1 MILISDN
8 FQIWQQD
15 GTFVTEYA
23 QNGIFDFPYG
33 IATTNQH
40 HIVVTDLCQHCVTV
54 LNANGCLRN
63 KFGSYGDKLHNFD
76 HPYFLA
82 VNQQDQIYVSDS
94 GNTCIKSFNIDGKL
108 LQYFNMDDFRLL
120 NESFILLQGI
130 AVDGVGHI
138 LVIGNSNIYICA
150 QNGRLWEVIIPSE
163 EQDLHFPKCLAHG
176 TKGQIVVTQVGLD
189 HRHEISVFEYL
200 SEDYHSL
207 KCVPYLTYEARMKQH
222 IMRKAKSLDSAPT
235 SSRYFS
241 SHVNGYVAP
250 ITRKAVSQR
259 SKPSKPKHANRKP
272 LQEDAS
278 KKIKENI
285 PKVVI
290 NGEPEAESSKITQKK
305 NGCDTSVKSSSKKDN
320 MDKVTEQK
328 GRKEMSSVTKKIT
341 KKKTNC
347 DGKGKVSKVI
357 ES

>member
-1 MILISDN
+1 MYI

-33 IATTNQH
+33 IATTSQH
-40 HIVVTDLCQHCVTV
+40 HIVVTDLCQHCVTI

-94 GNTCIKSFNIDGKL
+94 GNMCIKSFNVDGKL

-120 NESFILLQGI
+120 DESFILLQGI
-130 AVDGVGHI
+130 TVDAAGHI

-163 EQDLHFPKCLAHG
+163 EQDLHSPKCVAHS

-200 SEDYHSL
+200 SEDYHAL

-222 IMRKAKSLDSAPT
+222 MMRKAKSLDSAAPT
-235 SSRYFS
+235 SSRYFC

-250 ITRKAVSQR
+250 ITRKAASQK
-259 SKPSKPKHANRKP
+259 SKSSKSKHATRKCP
-272 LQEDAS
+272 QEDAS

-285 PKVVI
+285 PTVVI
-290 NGEPEAESSKITQKK
+290 NGEPETESRKLTQNG
-305 NGCDTSVKSSSKKDN
+305 NGCDTSVKPSDNKDTVC
-320 MDKVTEQK
+320 KVTEQK
-328 GRKEMSSVTKKIT
+328 AKKEFSSVTKKAT
-341 KKKTNC
+341 KKKPNC
-347 DGKGKVSKVI
+347 DGIKGKVSKVI